1 MTFRKLAYG
10 VSAAA
15 IMMSAST
22 AVFAQETT
30 GAIRG
35 RILDGSGAAVVGS
48 VTIVHEPTGTT
59 VTTMSD
65 SSGFYSAR
73 GLRAGGP
80 YTVTVSSA
88 AGEGGIQLDS
98 IGVGDAVN
106 GDVIVNQAAAE
117 LEAITVTGQRFSND
131 FGYGTGSNYG
141 AGDIA
146 AAASISRD
154 PKDIARLDPFVTLD
168 PSNEDALSFAGTNT
182 RQNQF
187 TVDGIRQND
196 EFGLNGNGYP
206 TQRSPISIDAIQA
219 LNVSVAPQVFSSK
232 TRL

>member
-146 AAASISRD
+146 AAAS
-154 PKDIARLDPFVTLD
+154 
-168 PSNEDALSFAGTNT
+168 
-182 RQNQF
+182 
-187 TVDGIRQND
+187 
-196 EFGLNGNGYP
+196 
-206 TQRSPISIDAIQA
+206 
-219 LNVSVAPQVFSSK
+219 
-232 TRL
+232 